1 MSGGAAPFGALQG
14 VKVIE
19 LAHIMAGP
27 VCGMMLADMGA
38 DVLKVEKPN
47 GDDSR
52 RMVPPTIEGESARP
66 PVAEKERVVS
76 AEENVAFKVPRVL
89 REPA

>member
-1 MSGGAAPFGALQG
+1 MAIGPLSG

-38 DVLKVEKPN
+38 DVVKRQL
-47 GDDSR
+47 
-52 RMVPPTIEGESARP
+52 T
-66 PVAEKERVVS
+66 
-76 AEENVAFKVPRVL
+76 
-89 REPA
+89 